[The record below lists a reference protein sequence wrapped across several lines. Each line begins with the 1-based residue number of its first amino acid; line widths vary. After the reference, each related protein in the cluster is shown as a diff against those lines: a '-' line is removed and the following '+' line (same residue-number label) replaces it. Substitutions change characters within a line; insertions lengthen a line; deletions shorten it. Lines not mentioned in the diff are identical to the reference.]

1 MVAITIETYLGDVGV
16 IDISSDMVIQDI
28 KLLIEEIF
36 NIDMIDQVLYTTYN
50 NNRNNRI
57 LIDFDSYLHNNIDN
71 IFVDLDSPGLLTEEE
86 HENLF
91 SGNINFIKHNSN

>member
-16 IDISSDMVIQDI
+16 IDISSGMLIQDI

-36 NIDMIDQVLYTTYN
+36 NIDMIDQVLYTTYP
-50 NNRNNRI
+50 NNRI
-57 LIDFDSYLHNNIDN
+57 LIDFDNIHNIDN

-91 SGNINFIKHNSN
+91 SGNINFIKHNAN